1 MLVYP
6 SIDKL
11 LEKVNSKY
19 SLVTLA
25 SKRAREFEDSE
36 EITRELLDEYESMSS
51 VGKAL
56 EEIAAGDLVIDTNS
70 IQNDND

>member
-11 LEKVNSKY
+11 LEKVDSKY

-25 SKRAREFEDSE
+25 SKRARQFEDTE
-36 EITRELLDEYESMSS
+36 QNTKELLEEYKSISP
-51 VGKAL
+51 VGKSL
-56 EEIAAGDLVIDTNS
+56 EEIAAGDLVIRSDYS
-70 IQNDND
+70 QKD